1 VANSSRFKD
10 CLSVALPII
19 YLHLGPLFL
28 VPFPFGMLLKGEAVG
43 KVAGALTS
51 GRRLSKGLSEGGR
64 RYNLGSWVL
73 GKAEWNAVLLAAQV
87 CTLLLLNNGWPG
99 TSN

>member
-1 VANSSRFKD
+1 MANSSRFKD

-28 VPFPFGMLLKGEAVG
+28 VPFPFGMLLKREAVG

-51 GRRLSKGLSEGGR
+51 GRRLSKGLSEGEGVTTW
-64 RYNLGSWVL
+64 GPWVL

-87 CTLLLLNNGWPG
+87 CTLLLNNGWPG

>member
-1 VANSSRFKD
+1 MANSSRFKY

-51 GRRLSKGLSEGGR
+51 GRRLSKGLSEGEGVTTWG
-64 RYNLGSWVL
+64 LGSL

-87 CTLLLLNNGWPG
+87 CTVRYY
-99 TSN
+99 